1 MTAYHPADM
10 DTNDAASPPVP
21 AVAQNVAPTPGSP
34 SRPGV
39 VRSDVAEGDLAASFA
54 AGYAQ
59 LVGAALVHLSRS
71 RGVELGSDVAVQ
83 ARADMSADR
92 ISVRLT
98 VHVSEPRAREAVLAA
113 LSMLPSTTDRG
124 DLVLSEVV
132 VSLTGRQA

>member
-1 MTAYHPADM
+1 MAAYHLADM
-10 DTNDAASPPVP
+10 DTNDAPAPPAST
-21 AVAQNVAPTPGSP
+21 VAPGPRPGSS
-34 SRPGV
+34 SRPSV

-98 VHVSEPRAREAVLAA
+98 VHVSEPRARDAVLAA
-113 LSMLPSTTDRG
+113 LSLLPSTTDRG

-132 VSLTGRQA
+132 VSLAGRQA